1 MFSILAGSKGRDLTE
16 IQGAVLLVVTNE
28 ADGEAEAE
36 VDEVAYLDTRASV
49 TTEEDVTTDADV
61 DVEDIFIEEDTEVVA
76 DGDTPV
82 LISTMVD
89 LAD

>member
-1 MFSILAGSKGRDLTE
+1 MFSILAGFKGRNITD
-16 IQGAVLLVVTNE
+16 GAVLLVVVTEE
-28 ADGEAEAE
+28 ADEEAEAE

-49 TTEEDVTTDADV
+49 TTEDVTTDADV

-82 LISTMVD
+82 VISTMVF

>member
-1 MFSILAGSKGRDLTE
+1 M
-16 IQGAVLLVVTNE
+16 LLVVATE
-28 ADGEAEAE
+28 ADEEAEAE

-61 DVEDIFIEEDTEVVA
+61 DVEDIFIEEVTEVVA

-82 LISTMVD
+82 VISTMVL

>member
-1 MFSILAGSKGRDLTE
+1 MFSILAGSKGRNITDIL
-16 IQGAVLLVVTNE
+16 GAVLLVVATE
-28 ADGEAEAE
+28 ADEEAEAE
-36 VDEVAYLDTRASV
+36 VDEVAYLDTGASV
-49 TTEEDVTTDADV
+49 TNDADV

-82 LISTMVD
+82 VISTMVL